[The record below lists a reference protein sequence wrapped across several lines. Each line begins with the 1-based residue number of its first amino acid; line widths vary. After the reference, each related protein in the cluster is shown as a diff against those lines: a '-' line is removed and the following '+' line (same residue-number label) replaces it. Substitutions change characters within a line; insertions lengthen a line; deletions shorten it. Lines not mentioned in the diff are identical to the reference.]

1 MSDSPG
7 AGTEQDAGPG
17 ALGHPEPP
25 HVTEQAR
32 EAERESETE
41 QVREAE
47 RVSETEQEHETE
59 RARGAGRARDAE
71 RDQPVDQGLE
81 DLLDFLRDSR
91 GFDFTGYKRS
101 TLGRRIR
108 KRMSDV
114 GVPDYGDYR
123 DLLETDTD
131 EFRALFN
138 TILINVTSVF
148 RDPDAWGLI
157 KRDVLP
163 ALVEA
168 AGDDDEI
175 RVWSAGC
182 SSGEEAYSLAI
193 LFAEELGIKECVR
206 RVKIYATDVDEEA
219 LRDARLGQY
228 PAKALASLDK
238 ELRDKYFERYGTQ
251 HVFRTDLRRR
261 VIFGRHDITRDAPI
275 SRLDLLVCRNTLMYF
290 NVEAQTQIL
299 DRFHFALR
307 EGGHLFLGKAE
318 MLLNDGDRFD
328 AVSIRQRVFRRRA
341 GHSLPP
347 FASAP
352 VKVRAAETMAE
363 QEATRTRQLYDLILD
378 ASPGASV
385 ALDGDGTVML
395 INNGARAQFGLTSND
410 MGRPFRDLELSYRP
424 IELRSLIDQA
434 MHERRTL
441 QVHGAER
448 RLGNALQYF
457 DIDIQPILG
466 GPGTP
471 LAINITFTDVTQ
483 ATKLRT
489 EIKRVR
495 EDLETAYEELQATNE
510 ELETTNEELQSSI
523 EELETT
529 NEELQSTNEE
539 LETTNEELQSGN
551 EELETM
557 NDEMR
562 LRTTDLDEARA
573 FLEGVVTSIAA
584 GVVVLSDDM
593 RARSWNRGAVDLW
606 GLRPDEVLGESFF
619 ALDFGL
625 PTDHLREVIQQCVAS
640 GKRAGP
646 VSIPAVNRIGRHIE
660 CSVIC
665 SPFDAHNGGVVLL
678 MEDLSTEGGN

>member
-1 MSDSPG
+1 MSESADS
-7 AGTEQDAGPG
+7 GTEQGSAQGVQ
-17 ALGHPEPP
+17 GHPEP
-25 HVTEQAR
+25 A
-32 EAERESETE
+32 SETE
-41 QVREAE
+41 QVQEAE
-47 RVSETEQEHETE
+47 RVSAVEQEHQTE
-59 RARGAGRARDAE
+59 RAQETGRARDADAD
-71 RDQPVDQGLE
+71 RVPDHGLE
-81 DLLDFLRDSR
+81 ELLLFIRDAR

-108 KRMSDV
+108 KRMGDV
-114 GVPDYGDYR
+114 GIPDYGDYR

-148 RDPDAWGLI
+148 RDPDAWGLL

-163 ALVEA
+163 AVIAEA
-168 AGDDDEI
+168 GPDSEI

-182 SSGEEAYSLAI
+182 SSGEEAYSLAM
-193 LFAEELGIKECVR
+193 LFAEEIGVEECVR

-228 PAKALASLDK
+228 PAKALASLSK
-238 ELRDKYFERYGTQ
+238 ELRDKHFERHGAQY
-251 HVFRTDLRRR
+251 VFRTDLRRR

-307 EGGHLFLGKAE
+307 EGGYLFLGKAE
-318 MLLNDGDRFD
+318 MLLNDGERFE
-328 AVSIRQRVFRRRA
+328 AVSIRQRVFRRRP
-341 GHSLPP
+341 GDSSPP
-347 FASAP
+347 YPSPP
-352 VKVRAAETMAE
+352 VKVRTTSVAEE
-363 QEATRTRQLYDLILD
+363 QQANRTRQLLDLILD

-385 ALDGDGTVML
+385 ALDSNGIVML
-395 INNGARAQFGLTSND
+395 INNGARTQFGLTSND
-410 MGRPFRDLELSYRP
+410 MGRPFQDLELSYRP
-424 IELRSLIDQA
+424 TELRSLIDQA
-434 MHERRTL
+434 THERRTL

-448 RLGNALQYF
+448 RLGNDLQYF
-457 DIDIQPILG
+457 DITIQPIMG
-466 GPGTP
+466 GPGVP
-471 LAINITFTDVTQ
+471 VAINVTFMDVTQ
-483 ATKLRT
+483 STKLRA

-495 EDLETAYEELQATNE
+495 MDLETAYEELQSTNE

-573 FLEGVVTSIAA
+573 FLEGVVSSIAA
-584 GVVVLSDDM
+584 GVVVLSADL
-593 RARSWNRGAVDLW
+593 RARSWNRGAVELW
-606 GLRPDEVLGESFF
+606 GLRPDEVLGRPFF

-625 PTDHLREVIQQCVAS
+625 PTDRLRDVIEQCVAS
-640 GKRAGP
+640 GKRSGA
-646 VSIPAVNRIGRHIE
+646 VSIPAVNRLGRHIE

-678 MEDLSTEGGN
+678 MEDLASEGGN